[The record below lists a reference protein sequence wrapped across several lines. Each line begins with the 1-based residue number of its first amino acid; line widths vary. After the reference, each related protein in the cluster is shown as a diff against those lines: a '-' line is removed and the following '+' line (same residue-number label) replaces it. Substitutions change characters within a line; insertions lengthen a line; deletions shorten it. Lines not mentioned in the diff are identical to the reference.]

1 MKDFEPVFLEKM
13 NNYGGGAPE
22 TASKFAHPP
31 REQKPYEPRHK
42 EGYIGKIR

>member
-1 MKDFEPVFLEKM
+1 M

-22 TASKFAHPP
+22 TASKFANPP